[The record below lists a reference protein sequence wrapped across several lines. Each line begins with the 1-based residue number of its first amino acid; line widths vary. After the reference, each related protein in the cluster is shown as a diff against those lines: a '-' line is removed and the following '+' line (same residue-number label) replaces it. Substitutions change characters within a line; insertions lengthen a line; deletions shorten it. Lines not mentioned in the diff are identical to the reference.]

1 MVFITCEKAVC
12 PQHRLLMIDIIS
24 AVGELNGLSSQDL
37 NKLLK
42 DSENFTI
49 QCKTEQGSLKQINV
63 EKLAASLPLHLIATL
78 LSPDRD
84 MRMGHVLRGIRLL
97 YTLSDLATRHARL
110 EQILLDDVK
119 LSEQIMDLVLYMLI
133 VLACRKQD
141 NHIGSSPVLH
151 STLVACS
158 LHILTSYLS
167 SQWHDLVHVLLAHPK
182 VDIFMDAAFDAVH
195 EDIRILGIK
204 LQLFNSEL
212 LSNKSNLPAAERTA
226 HYICQQCEASLQ
238 FLLSLCHQKLFRDR
252 LLRNKELCKHGGIL
266 SLAYSILKLNISHC
280 FKNSFDFVAAVSR
293 LKAKILSILLQLC
306 EAESISYLDEVAGS
320 PKSMH
325 LAKSVAIEFLEILRI
340 AFRSEVR
347 LPGDTQYKS
356 NPMGLLLLNALRLAD
371 IFSDDSNFRSF
382 FMSKSI
388 PVLAEILAVPH
399 ENFSLNWCSSN
410 IPVTEED
417 VNIEYDPFNAAGM
430 ALGSLNDASESVHS
444 AAFLLPETNSTCP
457 INFSGMPSATYA
469 QQRTSCLVKI
479 IANLHV
485 FVPNICEEEER
496 DLFLNNF
503 HKYLVMKSPESSGDH
518 SSFDM
523 QKAATVCKNLSSLSE
538 YAISLTPNFLIDE
551 DVHLLSKY
559 ADELQNLTHPEVGD
573 RFIQENVVKLEE
585 DMKPEY
591 GPLMQQ
597 SSLYW
602 TKFPNSTFSRS
613 QQDTQFVLG
622 NVPSI
627 SRKQDETI
635 QDDDLKRN
643 SNDDV
648 DLKRRVGENS
658 RCQEVEQLK
667 IMNHSTT
674 GLPEDFEVSH
684 DRKKNIIDQ
693 PEYLRSGEKD
703 TNDCDTKEDDK
714 AENGLSEEK
723 QPRKRK
729 RNIMNETQVLLI
741 EKALLDEPEMQRNAA
756 SLQSW
761 ADKLSSQ
768 GSEITSS
775 QLKNWLNNRKARL
788 ARAAREVR
796 APSEGESYP
805 DKSCGPSSSHFC
817 DSSESAGEEIYA
829 APARGSTHQS
839 IPKSGGMI
847 TRSARCED
855 VEMTA
860 PDFVRGAHQ
869 NRPSIISCS
878 FEPGQ
883 FVSVVDVDGK
893 LVGKGKIIQ
902 VEGRWHGTS
911 LEDSGTCVVDV
922 TELKIE
928 KWKEVQ
934 HPSEAAGR
942 TFEEAAAK
950 NGDIMRVAWDVS
962 RILVLP

>member
-1 MVFITCEKAVC
+1 
-12 PQHRLLMIDIIS
+12 MIDIIS
-24 AVGELNGLSSQDL
+24 AVGELNGLSSQEL

-119 LSEQIMDLVLYMLI
+119 LSEQIMDLVLYILI

-141 NHIGSSPVLH
+141 NHFGSSPVLH

-182 VDIFMDAAFDAVH
+182 VDIFMDAAFAAVH

-212 LSNKSNLPAAERTA
+212 LSNKSNLPAAEQTA

-238 FLLSLCHQKLFRDR
+238 FLLSLCQQKLFRDR

-280 FKNSFDFVAAVSR
+280 FKNSSDFVAAVSR

-356 NPMGLLLLNALRLAD
+356 NPMGLLLLNALHLVD

-388 PVLAEILAVPH
+388 PVLAEILTVPH

-410 IPVTEED
+410 IPVIEED

-485 FVPNICEEEER
+485 FVPSICEEEER

-503 HKYLVMKSPESSGDH
+503 HKYLVMKSPDSSGDH

-523 QKAATVCKNLSSLSE
+523 QKAATVCKNLSSLSR
-538 YAISLTPNFLIDE
+538 YAISLTPNFLTDD
-551 DVHLLSKY
+551 DVLLLSKY
-559 ADELQNLTHPEVGD
+559 ADELQNLTQPEVGD
-573 RFIQENVVKLEE
+573 RFIQDNIVKLEE

-591 GPLMQQ
+591 EPLMQQ

-622 NVPSI
+622 NAPSI
-627 SRKQDETI
+627 SRKQDDTI
-635 QDDDLKRN
+635 QDDDLKHN

-648 DLKRRVGENS
+648 DLKGRDGENS

-674 GLPEDFEVSH
+674 DPPEDFEVSH
-684 DRKKNIIDQ
+684 DRKKNVIDQ

-703 TNDCDTKEDDK
+703 TNDCDTKEDEK

-729 RNIMNETQVLLI
+729 RNIMNETQILLI
-741 EKALLDEPEMQRNAA
+741 EKALLDEPEMQRNAT

-788 ARAAREVR
+788 ARAAREAR
-796 APSEGESYP
+796 APSEGETYP
-805 DKSCGPSSSHFC
+805 DKSCGPGSSHFC

-869 NRPSIISCS
+869 NHPSIISCS
-878 FEPGQ
+878 LEPGQ
-883 FVSVVDVDGK
+883 FVSIVDVDGK

-902 VEGRWHGTS
+902 VEGRWHGMS
-911 LEDSGTCVVDV
+911 LEDSGTYILDV
-922 TELKIE
+922 MELKIE
-928 KWKEVQ
+928 KWREVQ

-950 NGDIMRVAWDVS
+950 NGDIMRVAWDIS
-962 RILVLP
+962 RIFALP